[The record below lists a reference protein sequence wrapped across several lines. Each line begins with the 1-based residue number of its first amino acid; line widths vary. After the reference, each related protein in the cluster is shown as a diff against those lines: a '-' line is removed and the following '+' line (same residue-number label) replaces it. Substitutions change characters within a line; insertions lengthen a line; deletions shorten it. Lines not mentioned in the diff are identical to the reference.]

1 MEARIFETKLGWMA
15 LISRGQGVS
24 HVVLPTKSRDTT
36 EKKVR
41 KIAGGDY
48 EVSRSLMALESDLI
62 RYMLGRFV
70 DFSKY
75 SLDFTYSSGFQK
87 SVWFVVK
94 EIPYGRTMTYKMVAE
109 RLGNAKVA
117 QAVGNALNKNPLPI
131 VIPCHRVLGDKD
143 MGGYIGGKALKKKL
157 LQMEGV
163 TVK

>member
-1 MEARIFETKLGWMA
+1 
-15 LISRGQGVS
+15 
-24 HVVLPTKSRDTT
+24 
-36 EKKVR
+36 
-41 KIAGGDY
+41 
-48 EVSRSLMALESDLI
+48 MALESDLI